1 MPLVTGVVTH
11 VVRVGLAV
19 HPAGD
24 RDKVSHKAGDAALQ
38 DNIIAEHNILIVGLC
53 VVRLRHS

>member
-1 MPLVTGVVTH
+1 MLLVTGVVTH
-11 VVRVGLAV
+11 GVRVGLAV

-38 DNIIAEHNILIVGLC
+38 DNVIAEDHILIVCLC
-53 VVRLRHS
+53 VVRL

>member
-1 MPLVTGVVTH
+1 MPLVTRVVTH
-11 VVRVGLAV
+11 VVHVGLAV

-24 RDKVSHKAGDAALQ
+24 RDKVSHKAGDAALE
-38 DNIIAEHNILIVGLC
+38 DNIIAEANILIVGLR